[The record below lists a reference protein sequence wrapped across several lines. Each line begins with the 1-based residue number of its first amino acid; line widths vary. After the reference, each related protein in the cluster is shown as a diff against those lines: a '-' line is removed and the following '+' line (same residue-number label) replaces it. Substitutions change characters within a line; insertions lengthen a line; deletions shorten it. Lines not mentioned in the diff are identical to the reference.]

1 MNSSGLHSLHNH
13 IEEIHFLNHNRVSH
27 MHFLIS
33 LTTVT
38 PDTKIPDIM
47 KSNYTLSVSVSVLVP
62 LLTRLRDIEIHFKVG
77 FWNHFRQFSVMADD

>member
-1 MNSSGLHSLHNH
+1 
-13 IEEIHFLNHNRVSH
+13 

-38 PDTKIPDIM
+38 PDTKILDIM
-47 KSNYTLSVSVSVLVP
+47 KSNYTLSVSVSVP